1 KINNK
6 YLCIIIEKREEPIKW
21 SVIHMKII
29 GISLLIMWCLM
40 VFSLGIDMLQGFDV
54 SQALYNA
61 VSPFQV
67 MEVAELF
74 VLFLLIFLFF
84 AETAYLFI
92 KKRKQSK

>member
-1 KINNK
+1 
-6 YLCIIIEKREEPIKW
+6 
-21 SVIHMKII
+21 
-29 GISLLIMWCLM
+29 M

>member
-1 KINNK
+1 
-6 YLCIIIEKREEPIKW
+6 
-21 SVIHMKII
+21 MKII
-29 GISLLIMWCLM
+29 GISLLIVWCLS

-84 AETAYLFI
+84 VETAYLFI
-92 KKRKQSK
+92 KKRNQSK

>member
-1 KINNK
+1 
-6 YLCIIIEKREEPIKW
+6 
-21 SVIHMKII
+21 
-29 GISLLIMWCLM
+29 M

-84 AETAYLFI
+84 VETAYLFI
-92 KKRKQSK
+92 KKRNQSK